1 MAIPGLICLKT
12 DRDRRI
18 YSNRIINQIHKL
30 LEEGYH
36 SDVNKVSSHPTT
48 MESADY
54 TLKYA
59 INRALELKKPS
70 LRATSYPS
78 YKSTVNLFQKWASEN
93 RILDM
98 NITYFDKLHAI
109 YFDDYI
115 VAECGYAAKSVN
127 GHV

>member
-1 MAIPGLICLKT
+1 
-12 DRDRRI
+12 
-18 YSNRIINQIHKL
+18 
-30 LEEGYH
+30 
-36 SDVNKVSSHPTT
+36 